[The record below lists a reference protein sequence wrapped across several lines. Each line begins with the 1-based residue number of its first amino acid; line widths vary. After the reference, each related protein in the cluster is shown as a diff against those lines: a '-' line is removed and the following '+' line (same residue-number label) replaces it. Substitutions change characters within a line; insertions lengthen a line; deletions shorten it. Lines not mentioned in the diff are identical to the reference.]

1 MQPYQSLRR
10 ARVFLGLVFLCLCCA
25 GGAAPAAAA
34 QEHHG
39 RQQEARSQED
49 HAQEGGSEKSSEEG
63 GESSFSALDHTV
75 DTPYVEFPPFTGAVE
90 LPRLFITQ
98 QGDGSWGLDGYWST
112 RQAVQSGKYGL
123 RHETG
128 EEGSALVKS
137 QKKIDEMVAHEGHL
151 HADVAALGGR
161 QIAVDLSMTKHL
173 FYGLFAMVLTLV
185 IFIGLAR
192 RYRRGVGRKT
202 APKGLWQN
210 ALEAMVIFV
219 RDDLAR
225 PSLGEKHKRFL
236 PFLLTVFFFILIGN
250 LFAIIPYTASP
261 TANISVTLALALF
274 TFVIGQVYASKAHW
288 EELFT
293 GPPDVPVLVRIIMVP
308 IEIVGLIVRHF
319 ALAVRLFA
327 NMMAGTLVVFSL
339 IGLIFLFNSLF
350 GTAVAWASTPVSVA
364 FTLFILSI
372 KLLVAFIQAYVFTML
387 SAIFIGMAVEEHHG
401 AEEEPPE
408 APPSSETGEVTPAVH
423 GDGASEHRSRER
435 QPVPAAA
442 GG

>member
-1 MQPYQSLRR
+1 MMQPYPPLRR
-10 ARVFLGLVFLCLCCA
+10 ANALLGLVFLCFCYT
-25 GGAAPAAAA
+25 GASAPAAVA
-34 QEHHG
+34 QKQHG
-39 RQQEARSQED
+39 QKQEAHSQEEG
-49 HAQEGGSEKSSEEG
+49 HAEEGSSEEG
-63 GESSFSALDHTV
+63 SDFSALEHTV

-98 QGDGSWGLDGYWST
+98 RGDGSWGLDGYWST

-210 ALEAMVIFV
+210 ALEAMVIFI

-225 PSLGEKHKRFL
+225 PSLGDKYKRFL
-236 PFLLTVFFFILIGN
+236 PFLLTVFFVILIGN

-261 TANISVTLALALF
+261 MANISVTLALALF
-274 TFVIGQVYASKAHW
+274 TLVIGQIYASKAHW
-288 EELFT
+288 KELFT
-293 GPPDVPVLVRIIMVP
+293 GPPDVPFLVRVIMVP

-350 GTAVAWASTPVSVA
+350 GAAVAWASTPVSIG

-401 AEEEPPE
+401 AEEDAPK

-442 GG
+442 GGG